1 MGRASRRKASR
12 TPQSLLDKARNAIQA
27 AAGTRDVVVVS
38 NSPEEEKIS
47 HALCM
52 LLQEE
57 VPDGSSLEEYRGALS
72 VIVTAWNTSLLD
84 AAKRSEALKNFTT
97 PRNGEDPAIVR
108 EALGHVER
116 LIAKKQ
122 AIFPRD
128 RRHVV
133 SFNVRFENGEVR
145 VLAAAIIKPGDA

>member
-1 MGRASRRKASR
+1 MGRASRRKAGR
-12 TPQSLLDKARNAIQA
+12 TPQSLLDKARSAIQA
-27 AAGTRDVVVVS
+27 VAGTKDVVVVS

-57 VPDGSSLEEYRGALS
+57 VPDDSPLEEYRAALS
-72 VIVTAWNTSLLD
+72 VIVTAWNLSLLD
-84 AAKRSEALKNFTT
+84 AEKRSAALKNFTT
-97 PRNGEDPAIVR
+97 PRKGEDPAIVP

-122 AIFPRD
+122 ALFPRD